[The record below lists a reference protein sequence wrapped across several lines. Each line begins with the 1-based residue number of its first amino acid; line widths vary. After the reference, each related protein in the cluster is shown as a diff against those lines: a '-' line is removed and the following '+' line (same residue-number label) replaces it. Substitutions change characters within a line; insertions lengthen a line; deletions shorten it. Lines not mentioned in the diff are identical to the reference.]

1 MPTTPSAKRALRT
14 SLRRRRI
21 NLKIKALYKGAVK
34 IARLNPTL
42 ETLQKTYSQLDRAA
56 KKKVIHPRKADRLKS
71 RLSRGLSLKK

>member
-34 IARLNPTL
+34 IARLNPIP
-42 ETLQKTYSQLDRAA
+42 ESLQKTYSQLDRAA
-56 KKKVIHPRKADRLKS
+56 KKKVIHPRKAARLKS